1 MANSSNQYEPPT
13 KVPHPDDGRTAF
25 FYGTL
30 MAPEVL
36 HRVCHGS
43 SSPDNPIFATHNLKT
58 YPAIL
63 PNHQRHRVKGAD
75 YPAIL
80 PHPTSAV
87 RGTYVTGLTDSD
99 IWRLDIFEGSE
110 YERVKVTCELL
121 ENQPPKTYSNV
132 RVTGTDRVHLGA
144 TFNANGRE
152 EVEAETYLWI
162 GGEERLEER
171 EWDFAEFQREK
182 MRFWVGEEGKEE
194 YAGELFVLLSILV
207 DL

>member
-1 MANSSNQYEPPT
+1 MATSSNQIKPPT
-13 KVPHPDDGRTAF
+13 KVPNPDDGRTAF

-43 SSPDNPIFATHNLKT
+43 SSPTNPIFATHNLKT

-80 PHPTSAV
+80 PHATSAV

-110 YERVKVTCELL
+110 YERVKVTCALL
-121 ENQPPKTYSNV
+121 EDQPPKHYSNV
-132 RVTGTDRVHLGA
+132 HTSGDERVHLGA
-144 TFNANGRE
+144 VYNAKGQQ

-162 GGEERLEER
+162 GGESRLEER

-182 MRFWVGEEGKEE
+182 MRFWVGEAGEEE
-194 YAGELFVLLSILV
+194 YAGEL
-207 DL
+207 

>member
-1 MANSSNQYEPPT
+1 MTSTDQ
-13 KVPHPDDGRTAF
+13 GRSAF

-30 MAPEVL
+30 MALEVL

-43 SSPDNPIFATHNLKT
+43 TSPSNPIYATHNLKT

-63 PNHQRHRVKGAD
+63 PAHRRHRVKKAD

-80 PHPTSAV
+80 PHPSSTV

-110 YERVKVTCELL
+110 YERMNVRCRLIQQAGGEEAKPKVF
-121 ENQPPKTYSNV
+121 SNV
-132 RVTGTDRVHLGA
+132 HVSGNEVVHLGSVHMYDA
-144 TFNANGRE
+144 EGEF
-152 EVEAETYLWI
+152 VEAETYVWI

-182 MRFWVGEEGKEE
+182 MRFWIGEEGDEE
-194 YAGELFVLLSILV
+194 YAGESPS
-207 DL
+207 

>member
-1 MANSSNQYEPPT
+1 MSSN
-13 KVPHPDDGRTAF
+13 DNLGRTAF

-43 SSPDNPIFATHNLKT
+43 TSPSNPIYATHNLKT

-63 PNHQRHRVKGAD
+63 PSYRRHRVKDAD

-80 PHPTSAV
+80 PHNESTV

-110 YERVKVTCELL
+110 YERVKVKCSLIKQGGE
-121 ENQPPKTYSNV
+121 
-132 RVTGTDRVHLGA
+132 G
-144 TFNANGRE
+144 E
-152 EVEAETYLWI
+152 EAMVEAETYLWI
-162 GGEERLEER
+162 GGEEALEER

-182 MRFWVGEEGKEE
+182 MRFWVGDDE
-194 YAGELFVLLSILV
+194 YAGKSLLLWC
-207 DL
+207 